1 MERVLV
7 EEGIR
12 IDVYV
17 RAKLEYL
24 SLFSGKQIKI
34 VNSDRVVLPEQ
45 ILIVVNPY
53 LRMKNYCVA
62 DGRVCFFEYNKFSMP
77 NLNEQ
82 CVNKVINLY
91 KKNAHL
97 IKKQTRISERTAF
110 KKALAL
116 KLQHAVE
123 YKIKDIRKSM
133 GFKQTE
139 LRLCQE
145 NIISASKA
153 LEKMKKMLEQT
164 KAIKKTIGKDG
175 ERVKRVIEEMMA
187 LRKNNTFKK
196 ITFKLN
202 EIVAE
207 TPVVYCEHADKTYM
221 LGRYEIH
228 VSLDSNE
235 VKIYNLTGKV
245 EGYHHP
251 HVNQSGVPCL
261 GTLSDVIPKYMGRAE
276 FAVILSVLNT
286 YLHNY
291 NEASPYKRIKH
302 WPEKKKGNK

>member
-12 IDVYV
+12 ISIPV

-45 ILIVVNPY
+45 ILIVVNPS
-53 LRMKNYCVA
+53 LHMENCIT
-62 DGRVCFFEYNKFSMP
+62 DGRVCFFDCNKFSMP
-77 NLNEQ
+77 RLNEQ
-82 CVNKVINLY
+82 CVNRVISLY
-91 KKNAHL
+91 KKNSHL

-110 KKALAL
+110 RKALAL
-116 KLQHAVE
+116 KLQHAVD

-164 KAIKKTIGKDG
+164 KAIKKTIGKDD
-175 ERVKRVIEEMMA
+175 ERISRVIGEMMA
-187 LRKNNTFKK
+187 LKKNNTFKK

-207 TPVVYCEHADKTYM
+207 TPVVYCQHADKTYM

-228 VSLDSNE
+228 VSLDSND
-235 VKIYNLTGKV
+235 VKIYNLTRKV

-251 HVNQSGVPCL
+251 HVNAAGEPCL

-302 WPEKKKGNK
+302 WPEKRRGNK

>member
-12 IDVYV
+12 ISIPV

-53 LRMKNYCVA
+53 LRMENCIA
-62 DGRVCFFEYNKFSMP
+62 DGRVCFFEANKFSMP
-77 NLNEQ
+77 HLNEQ
-82 CVNKVINLY
+82 CVNKVISLY

-97 IKKQTRISERTAF
+97 IKKKTRISERAAF
-110 KKALAL
+110 RKALAL

-123 YKIKDIRKSM
+123 YKIKDIRESM

-187 LRKNNTFKK
+187 LKKNNTFKK

-207 TPVVYCEHADKTYM
+207 TPVVYCQHADKTYM

-235 VKIYNLTGKV
+235 VKIYNLTRKADGF
-245 EGYHHP
+245 HHP
-251 HVNQSGVPCL
+251 HVNQSGIPCL
-261 GTLSDVIPKYMGRAE
+261 GTLSV
-276 FAVILSVLNT
+276 
-286 YLHNY
+286 
-291 NEASPYKRIKH
+291 
-302 WPEKKKGNK
+302 

>member
-12 IDVYV
+12 ISIPV

-53 LRMKNYCVA
+53 LRMENCIA
-62 DGRVCFFEYNKFSMP
+62 DGRVCFFEANKFSMP
-77 NLNEQ
+77 HLNEQ
-82 CVNKVINLY
+82 CVNKVISLY

-97 IKKQTRISERTAF
+97 IKKKTRISERAAF
-110 KKALAL
+110 RKALAL

-123 YKIKDIRKSM
+123 YKIKDIRESM

-187 LRKNNTFKK
+187 LKKNNTFKK

-207 TPVVYCEHADKTYM
+207 TPVVYCQHADKTYM

-235 VKIYNLTGKV
+235 VKIYNLTRKADGF
-245 EGYHHP
+245 HHP
-251 HVNQSGVPCL
+251 HVNQSGIPCL